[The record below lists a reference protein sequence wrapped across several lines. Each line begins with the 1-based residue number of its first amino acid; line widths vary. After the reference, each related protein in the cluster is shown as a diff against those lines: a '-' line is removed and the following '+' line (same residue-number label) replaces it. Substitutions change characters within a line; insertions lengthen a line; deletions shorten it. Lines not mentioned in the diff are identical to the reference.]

1 MNLLSRQQMYD
12 CDRDTIN
19 EIGIPGK
26 VLMENAGRGSAEY
39 IRDNILNAGKILIFC
54 GSGNNGGDGFVIA
67 RYLCSWDYNVT
78 VILTGKTE
86 KMTAET
92 LENYQSC
99 LDLNIT
105 MRAISSFETWQA
117 LKIDIADYSLVID
130 AIFGVGLKGN
140 LRGWIVQLAG
150 EINDRSKLT
159 VAIDIA
165 SGIDAD
171 NGSAQTAIQAD
182 HTLTMAAI
190 KYGSIMEAGKWHS
203 GKITVIDIGIPQEM
217 INGKKPQSVLIDA
230 GSAILPERRGY
241 YHKGNY
247 GRIAIIAGSPGY
259 SGAAVLSSRA
269 ALRSGA
275 GLITLFHPQ
284 GMELIFETQLLEV
297 MTRVIPENSEE
308 FTEQLDKFDAIL
320 FGPGVGKSQAVE
332 AILEMLIREWEKP
345 LVIDADGLN
354 LLSYRKDLLSGL
366 KNKDVLLT
374 PHIGEFSRLTGI
386 SANEILKDPVK
397 NLMVFC
403 RQNKLKVLLKSSTS
417 IFCDGEELLFC
428 ASGNDGLATG
438 GSGDVLSGI
447 IISFIGQ
454 GLSISKA
461 ATSASWVLGDTAEK
475 LTAKRETRSIIPSDI
490 IENLFT
496 NISDLS

>member
-1 MNLLSRQQMYD
+1 MYLLSRQQMYD
-12 CDRDTIN
+12 CDRYTIN

-26 VLMENAGRGSAEY
+26 ELMENAGRGSAEY
-39 IRDNILNAGKILIFC
+39 IRDNIMISGEILIFC
-54 GSGNNGGDGFVIA
+54 GSGNNGGDGFVIG
-67 RYLCSWDYNVT
+67 RYLSNWGYKVT
-78 VILTGKTE
+78 IILTGLID
-86 KMTAET
+86 KMSTET
-92 LENYQSC
+92 LDNYHSC
-99 LDLNIT
+99 LEMNIT
-105 MRAISSFETWQA
+105 VKAISSYEEWQA
-117 LKIDIADYSLVID
+117 VKISIADFSMVID

-140 LRGWIVQLAG
+140 LRGWIVKLIA

-165 SGIDAD
+165 SGVDAN
-171 NGSAQTAIQAD
+171 NGTAESAIKAEY
-182 HTLTMAAI
+182 TLTMAAL
-190 KYGSIMEAGKWHS
+190 KYGSVIEAGKWHS
-203 GKITVIDIGIPQEM
+203 GKITVIDIGIPLEV
-217 INGKKPQSVLIDA
+217 ISGKEPKSMLIDA
-230 GSAILPERRGY
+230 GSVIFPERKGY

-284 GMELIFETQLLEV
+284 GMELIFETHLLEV
-297 MTRVIPENSEE
+297 MTRVIPEKSEE
-308 FTEQLDKFDAIL
+308 FTRQLKRFDAVL
-320 FGPGVGKSQAVE
+320 FGPGVGTSHTAE
-332 AILEMLIREWEKP
+332 AILEMLVKEWEKT

-354 LLSYRKDLLSGL
+354 LLSSRKDLLPRL
-366 KNKDVLLT
+366 INKDVLLT

-386 SANEILKDPVK
+386 STEEILKDPVK
-397 NLMVFC
+397 NLMTFC
-403 RQNKLKVLLKSSTS
+403 QENKLKVLLKSSTS

-428 ASGNDGLATG
+428 AAGNDGLATG

-454 GLSISKA
+454 GLNVSKA
-461 ATSASWVLGDTAEK
+461 ATSASWVLGETAEK

-496 NISDLS
+496 V

>member
-1 MNLLSRQQMYD
+1 MYLLSRQQMYD
-12 CDRDTIN
+12 CDRYTIN
-19 EIGIPGK
+19 DGIPGK
-26 VLMENAGRGSAEY
+26 ELMENAGRGSAEY
-39 IRDNILNAGKILIFC
+39 IRDNILSAGEIIIFC

-67 RYLCSWDYNVT
+67 RYLCSWDYKVT

-86 KMTAET
+86 KMTSET

-99 LDLNIT
+99 LDMNIT
-105 MRAISSFETWQA
+105 MKTIGSYEDWQA
-117 LKIDIADYSLVID
+117 LQINITNFSLVID
-130 AIFGVGLKGN
+130 AIFGIGFKGN
-140 LRGWIVQLAG
+140 LRGWIVQLIA

-165 SGIDAD
+165 SGVDAD
-171 NGSAQTAIQAD
+171 NGAARSAIQAD
-182 HTLTMAAI
+182 HTLTVAAI

-203 GKITVIDIGIPQEM
+203 GKITVIDIGIPQEV
-217 INGKKPQSVLIDA
+217 ISGKRPKSVLIDA
-230 GSAILPERRGY
+230 GSVILPERKGY

-297 MTRVIPENSEE
+297 MTRVIPEKSEE
-308 FTEQLDKFDAIL
+308 LTRQLENFEAVL
-320 FGPGVGKSQAVE
+320 FGPGVGQSKE
-332 AILEMLIREWEKP
+332 AETILEMLVKEWKKT
-345 LVIDADGLN
+345 LLIDADGLN
-354 LLSYRKDLLSGL
+354 LLSFRKDLLPRL
-366 KNKDVLLT
+366 MDRDVLLT
-374 PHIGEFSRLTGI
+374 PHIGEFSRLTRI
-386 SANEILKDPVK
+386 STEDILLNPTEIL
-397 NLMVFC
+397 MTFC
-403 RQNKLKVLLKSSTS
+403 QENRLKVLLKSSTS
-417 IFCDGEELLFC
+417 IFCDGEKLVFC
-428 ASGNDGLATG
+428 TAGNDGLATG

-454 GLSISKA
+454 GLSVSDA
-461 ATSASWVLGDTAEK
+461 GTAASWVLGETAEK
-475 LTAKRETRSIIPSDI
+475 LASKRETRSIIPSDI

-496 NISDLS
+496 I